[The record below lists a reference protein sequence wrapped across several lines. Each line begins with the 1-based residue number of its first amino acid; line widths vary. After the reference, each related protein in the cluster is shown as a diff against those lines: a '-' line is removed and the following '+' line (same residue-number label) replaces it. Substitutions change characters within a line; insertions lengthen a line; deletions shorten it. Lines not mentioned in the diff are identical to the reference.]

1 MANKELLEY
10 LKKGLKR
17 GFPLEELKQNLLSR
31 GFFDYDINEAIDQL
45 NSQKDEIDKPEKK
58 LSFFSPKFILY
69 SVVGFFIFL
78 VLVIFYVFNS
88 QSSTILNDDLSEG
101 LSVDMMQNKIE
112 FDLDD
117 GVSVNYAKFEGA
129 VAKI

>member
-45 NSQKDEIDKPEKK
+45 NSQKDEIDKPEKNC
-58 LSFFSPKFILY
+58 LFSLPSLFYILLLDFLFF
-69 SVVGFFIFL
+69 
-78 VLVIFYVFNS
+78 
-88 QSSTILNDDLSEG
+88 
-101 LSVDMMQNKIE
+101 
-112 FDLDD
+112 
-117 GVSVNYAKFEGA
+117 
-129 VAKI
+129 